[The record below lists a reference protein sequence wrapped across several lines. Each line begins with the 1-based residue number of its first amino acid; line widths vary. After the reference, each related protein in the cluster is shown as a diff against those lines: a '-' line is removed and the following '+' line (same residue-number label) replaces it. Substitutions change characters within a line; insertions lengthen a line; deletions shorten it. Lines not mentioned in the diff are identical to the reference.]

1 MSGDTDPIDPIDEY
15 AGSNARPP
23 GSSQAS
29 VTGPV
34 VTLIG
39 VVLLA
44 YLWPSMFISIRPG
57 EGGVLWYRFL
67 GGTDMSRAYGE
78 GTVLICPWDEMYVYD
93 LTVQQIRVEAPVY
106 TSDGL
111 LLNVMASGRFRLDRE
126 ALPRLHRELGP
137 DYVRKLVEPELVTS
151 VRTVIG
157 RFDSKQVYAKGEQEL
172 LDQIRYEFEARLAGQ
187 DVVYEDVLLVKLLV
201 PEHVQQAI
209 QHKLALEQDALA
221 YEFVLQRELQERQ
234 RRVIEAEGI
243 AQFEAVSGVDILQWR
258 ALEVTNDLTQSPNSK
273 VVIMGNDARSLP
285 VLLNAEM
292 QAGASAPVAAAP
304 AASEPAASTSARV
317 LSLLRAL
324 AEPEAP
330 APAPGSGPIAA
341 PAPAPLAP
349 VP

>member
-1 MSGDTDPIDPIDEY
+1 MSGDTDPMDEF
-15 AGSNARPP
+15 AGASVRRPS
-23 GSSQAS
+23 SSQAS
-29 VTGPV
+29 VMGPL

-39 VVLLA
+39 VILLA

-67 GGTDMSRAYGE
+67 GGTDMSRTYGE
-78 GTVLICPWDEMYVYD
+78 GMVLICPWDEMYVYD

-111 LLNVMASGRFRLDRE
+111 LLNVMASGRFRADRE

-172 LDQIRYEFEARLAGQ
+172 LDQIRYEFEARLADQ

-209 QHKLALEQDALA
+209 QRKLALEQEALA

-234 RRVIEAEGI
+234 RREIEAEGI
-243 AQFEAVSGVDILQWR
+243 ARFEAVSGVDILQWR

-273 VVIMGNDARSLP
+273 VVIMGNDAGSLP
-285 VLLNAEM
+285 VLLNAEL
-292 QAGASAPVAAAP
+292 QAGASAAAAGVAAA
-304 AASEPAASTSARV
+304 EPAASTSARL

-324 AEPEAP
+324 AEPVE
-330 APAPGSGPIAA
+330 AA
-341 PAPAPLAP
+341 PAPSPGPTTAPAP
-349 VP
+349 VASPVPTP